1 MRRIS
6 TKIVCRHFLV
16 ALAAVVLP
24 SCADEFRAEVGNNE
38 TSYQVGFY
46 AGGVQTRTEM
56 LENGL
61 SAMWTADDQIAL
73 WARNSSG
80 SLTLSN
86 QKFKTYGLDSQK
98 GFFTSDLASAM
109 PDGSYTYYSCYPV
122 PVSVS
127 GNSVSFNLPSV
138 QDGKAG
144 GGADIMIASPVFRT
158 QGCRWGA

>member
-6 TKIVCRHFLV
+6 TKIVCRHVLV

-80 SLTLSN
+80 SLTLSR
-86 QKFKTYGLDSQK
+86 DSHEI
-98 GFFTSDLASAM
+98 
-109 PDGSYTYYSCYPV
+109 GS
-122 PVSVS
+122 
-127 GNSVSFNLPSV
+127 
-138 QDGKAG
+138 K
-144 GGADIMIASPVFRT
+144 I
-158 QGCRWGA
+158 

>member
-73 WARNSSG
+73 WARNSAG
-80 SLTLSN
+80 NFTLQN
-86 QKFKTYGLDSQK
+86 QKFESYGLDSK
-98 GFFTSDLASAM
+98 RGFFTSVLAEEM
-109 PDGSYTYYSCYPV
+109 PED
-122 PVSVS
+122 
-127 GNSVSFNLPSV
+127 
-138 QDGKAG
+138 
-144 GGADIMIASPVFRT
+144 M
-158 QGCRWGA
+158 